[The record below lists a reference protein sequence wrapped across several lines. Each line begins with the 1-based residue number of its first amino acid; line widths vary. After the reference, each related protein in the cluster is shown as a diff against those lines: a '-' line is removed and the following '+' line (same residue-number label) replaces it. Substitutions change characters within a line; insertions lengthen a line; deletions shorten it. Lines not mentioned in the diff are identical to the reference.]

1 MYEGERNHVV
11 MHDRAAWRHGGA
23 AERAL
28 PSVRS
33 LGRNDGGWDAVLEIA
48 ELDER
53 DWRGAVAAG
62 DPRFLIERF
71 IEEIG
76 FAPTQDAAAAGA
88 EDGRPGSS
96 PAR

>member
-1 MYEGERNHVV
+1 M
-11 MHDRAAWRHGGA
+11 
-23 AERAL
+23 
-28 PSVRS
+28 
-33 LGRNDGGWDAVLEIA
+33 LEIA

-62 DPRFLIERF
+62 DPRVLIERF

-88 EDGRPGSS
+88 GDGQPGSS
-96 PAR
+96 PAPLTPLAAYGAADANTKVADTS